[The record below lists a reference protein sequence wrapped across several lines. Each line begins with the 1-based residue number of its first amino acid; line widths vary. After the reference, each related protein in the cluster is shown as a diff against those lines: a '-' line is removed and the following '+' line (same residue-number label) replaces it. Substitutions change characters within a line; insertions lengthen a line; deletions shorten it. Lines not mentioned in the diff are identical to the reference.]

1 MTILFTALALAAA
14 PAPAS
19 VQPAPPA
26 SHATHAQHAAP
37 GAQSP
42 GGAKP
47 QGAGCACCKDMGAG
61 KMDCCAKHGEHGA
74 KPSGHSANH

>member
-14 PAPAS
+14 PASAS

-26 SHATHAQHAAP
+26 SHATHAQHA
-37 GAQSP
+37 GQQSP

-47 QGAGCACCKDMGAG
+47 QGCSCCKDMGAS
-61 KMDCCAKHGEHGA
+61 KMECCAKHGEAGV
-74 KPSGHSANH
+74 KPAGHSANH